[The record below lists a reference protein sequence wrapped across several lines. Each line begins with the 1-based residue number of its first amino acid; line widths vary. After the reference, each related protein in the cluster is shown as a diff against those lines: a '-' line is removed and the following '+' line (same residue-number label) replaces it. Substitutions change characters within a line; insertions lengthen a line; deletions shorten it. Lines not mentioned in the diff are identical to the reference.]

1 MNSSDN
7 KITLKVKDIMD
18 RIRHVSLVMFHKDES
33 SKMKFIAE
41 LTMEDLEHEFSW
53 FEVTTFKGIPCVEF
67 NL

>member
-41 LTMEDLEHEFSW
+41 QSQS
-53 FEVTTFKGIPCVEF
+53 
-67 NL
+67 